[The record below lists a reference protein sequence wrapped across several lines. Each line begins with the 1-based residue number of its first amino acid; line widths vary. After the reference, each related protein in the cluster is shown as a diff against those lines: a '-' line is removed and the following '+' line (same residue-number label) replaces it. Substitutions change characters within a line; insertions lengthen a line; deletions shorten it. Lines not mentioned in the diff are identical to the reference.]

1 MSHAVSKSGIPYQ
14 PDEPGAEPREVVDAI
29 RARRSGGRL
38 LNLDRMLL
46 HSPPLARSWNGMF
59 STIRG
64 GLVLSPKLRELAIMF
79 IAVLNRAEYEWVQH
93 EGEFLAAGGTAAQ
106 RDALRDPAAAL
117 ADTQR
122 FDETERAT
130 LALTYEMTREVA
142 VAETTMRTMR
152 ALLPD
157 REVIELVGA
166 IAGYN
171 MVSRFLVATGIE
183 PE

>member
-1 MSHAVSKSGIPYQ
+1 
-14 PDEPGAEPREVVDAI
+14 
-29 RARRSGGRL
+29 
-38 LNLDRMLL
+38 MLL
-46 HSPPLARSWNGMF
+46 HSPPLARSWNEMF
-59 STIRG
+59 GSIRG
-64 GLVLSPKLRELAIMF
+64 ELTLPPKLRELAIMS

-93 EGEFLAAGGTAAQ
+93 EQPFLTAGGTTGQ
-106 RDALRDPAAAL
+106 RDALRDPQAAL

-122 FDETERAT
+122 FDATERAT
-130 LALTYEMTREVA
+130 LALTYEMTVDVVVA
-142 VAETTMRTMR
+142 DSTLRTVR

-157 REVIELVGA
+157 REVIELVGT